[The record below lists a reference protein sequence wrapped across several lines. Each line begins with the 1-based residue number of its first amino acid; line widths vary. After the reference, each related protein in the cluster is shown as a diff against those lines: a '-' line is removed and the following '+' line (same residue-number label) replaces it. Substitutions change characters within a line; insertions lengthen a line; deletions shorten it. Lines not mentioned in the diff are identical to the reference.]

1 MIVLA
6 EGSMDLTTVK
16 NNIIDINRE
25 LGDFRKEIQKIGE
38 TQKGVEKLKEQ
49 FRETIDLMNESNDNV
64 TNTLLSFTDVINNLN
79 GTLQQQ
85 ANIEQNINQQ
95 RIETRREIL
104 QLTDR
109 VETLAGAF
117 NTAQSAQENFE
128 RAQQSMEAVVRSTTD
143 GIQTQ
148 VDSLKTAMAQ
158 AVRTANSSDAAQMIE
173 SQRERRR
180 EFENLKKTYKELE
193 KEEKKSND
201 GLSTRNKIMNKTINR
216 ITKDTE
222 NAKLPFFEGL
232 SVYLEE
238 GGTSAEYLAQFLTST
253 REELKVFGIEVAS
266 VRKFMYG
273 FLPPGT
279 FRLVNKFCFYSEFCW
294 RNIAFYEADAEES
307 SNFIKKPFSLYY

>member
-1 MIVLA
+1 
-6 EGSMDLTTVK
+6 
-16 NNIIDINRE
+16 
-25 LGDFRKEIQKIGE
+25 
-38 TQKGVEKLKEQ
+38 
-49 FRETIDLMNESNDNV
+49 MNESNDNV

-173 SQRERRR
+173 SQRERR
-180 EFENLKKTYKELE
+180 K
-193 KEEKKSND
+193 
-201 GLSTRNKIMNKTINR
+201 R
-216 ITKDTE
+216 I
-222 NAKLPFFEGL
+222 
-232 SVYLEE
+232 
-238 GGTSAEYLAQFLTST
+238 
-253 REELKVFGIEVAS
+253 
-266 VRKFMYG
+266 
-273 FLPPGT
+273 
-279 FRLVNKFCFYSEFCW
+279 
-294 RNIAFYEADAEES
+294 
-307 SNFIKKPFSLYY
+307 